1 MSDKLS
7 TPNAHAILS
16 SLCGAVLFL
25 VGAAQGALGMTAAAA
40 DTDNEAGVAAQMA
53 VAKRQGLCRAM
64 DGHLHH
70 LRDDPPAAERNEA
83 LRALSLLA
91 SDLLNHYSREYRTED
106 SRAAPTIWGS
116 TGMSTFREHRDALR
130 EEVTA
135 ARHDWD
141 PAVPERLAQ
150 ACLECHRAS
159 TTEEPEISVE
169 SEAFPRLGGSVG
181 WPSID
186 EGASAGWQ

>member
-1 MSDKLS
+1 
-7 TPNAHAILS
+7 
-16 SLCGAVLFL
+16 
-25 VGAAQGALGMTAAAA
+25 
-40 DTDNEAGVAAQMA
+40 
-53 VAKRQGLCRAM
+53 
-64 DGHLHH
+64 
-70 LRDDPPAAERNEA
+70 
-83 LRALSLLA
+83 
-91 SDLLNHYSREYRTED
+91 
-106 SRAAPTIWGS
+106 
-116 TGMSTFREHRDALR
+116 MSTFRDHRDALR

-141 PAVPERLAQ
+141 PTVPERLAQ

-159 TTEEPEISVE
+159 TTEEPEISAE